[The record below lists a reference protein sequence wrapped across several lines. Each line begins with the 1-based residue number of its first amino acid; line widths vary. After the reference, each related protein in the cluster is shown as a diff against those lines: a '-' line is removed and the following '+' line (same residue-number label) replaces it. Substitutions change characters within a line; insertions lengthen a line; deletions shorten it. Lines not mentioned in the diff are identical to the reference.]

1 MSPAGKSS
9 PGTAAPPEERRRCSW
24 LNPWVIL
31 VCALVLKACVISGC
45 MGGFWILFGC
55 TGKKYKNVA
64 NWALG
69 WDPLSLYSPN
79 NCTHVNPDC
88 EVHKALP
95 QSSIEWHCIVGR
107 DEGKGRVWTCCP
119 KDWEPFQASCYYFSK
134 DIMTWSDSKRN
145 CTGMGSHLVVIN
157 TGTEQDFVSSYV
169 KRTVIG
175 IQVENYHIGLTQ
187 QERGQW
193 RWEDQ
198 TPYNKT
204 AAFWIPGEPN
214 NLSLENC
221 VAIDTSQKG
230 IRNNWNN
237 FPCILPFHRICE
249 TAATNI

>member
-45 MGGFWILFGC
+45 M
-55 TGKKYKNVA
+55 V
-64 NWALG
+64 
-69 WDPLSLYSPN
+69 SLLK
-79 NCTHVNPDC
+79 VNPDC

-95 QSSIEWHCIVGR
+95 QSSIEWHCIVGH